1 MPEVANALPRGYA
14 LHAYRIESVL
24 GAGGFGLTYLATDS
38 NLSLKVALKEYL
50 PSDFAAR
57 NADSTV
63 QPKPGE
69 AAESFQWGLQRFM
82 SEAKTLASFRHP
94 NIVRVMRFFEA
105 NRTGYMVMEFVEGK
119 PLPDWI
125 GPRRPLPQQTLQ
137 ALVAPLLD
145 GLEVIHKAG
154 YLHRDIKPANIFMR
168 EDGSPV
174 LLDFGSAR
182 ELKGG
187 NQELT
192 AVVSPGYAPLE
203 QYHTQGRQ
211 GAWSDLY
218 ALGGVMYWMLTG
230 NKPVEA
236 AARVRQ
242 DIMPP
247 AVKAADGRGYAP
259 EFLGAVDWAL
269 KPNDEERPQS
279 VAEFKRRL
287 AGMQSAAS
295 DRTVPLAAPEKTVIA
310 GSSGAGGMT
319 GLTGVVLDREQ
330 VKRVEA
336 DMARHIG
343 PIAAVVVRNAAKKA
357 LSIPALAEAVA
368 GEIADEKARAA
379 FIKKFTSGETT
390 TRPPAGATQKVSDAT
405 ISQKFT
411 PEMLHRAE
419 TALAQHI
426 GAIAKVVVKRA
437 AAKARDESEL
447 YLLISDEIKDP
458 TERKSFIRKAISI
471 SGKN

>member
-1 MPEVANALPRGYA
+1 MA
-14 LHAYRIESVL
+14 
-24 GAGGFGLTYLATDS
+24 
-38 NLSLKVALKEYL
+38 
-50 PSDFAAR
+50 
-57 NADSTV
+57 
-63 QPKPGE
+63 
-69 AAESFQWGLQRFM
+69 
-82 SEAKTLASFRHP
+82 EAKTLASFRHP

-105 NRTGYMVMEFVEGK
+105 NHTGYMVMEFVEGK

-137 ALVAPLLD
+137 TLVTPLLE

-154 YLHRDIKPANIFMR
+154 FLHRDIKPANIFMR
-168 EDGSPV
+168 EDGGPV

-211 GAWSDLY
+211 GPWSDLY
-218 ALGGVMYWMLTG
+218 AFGGVMYWMLTG

-242 DIMPP
+242 DIMTP
-247 AVKAADGRGYAP
+247 AVKAAEGRGYSP
-259 EFLGAVDWAL
+259 EFLATVDWAL

-279 VAEFKRRL
+279 VAEFKRRF
-287 AGMQSAAS
+287 AGMQPSAAS
-295 DRTVPLAAPEKTVIA
+295 DRTVPAAALEKTVLA
-310 GSSGAGGMT
+310 PQAQSGGMT
-319 GLTGVVLDREQ
+319 GLTGVALDREQ
-330 VKRVEA
+330 VRRVEA
-336 DMARHIG
+336 DVARHIG
-343 PIAAVVVRNAAKKA
+343 PIAAIMVRNAAKKA

-379 FIKKFTSGETT
+379 FIKKFTTGETAT
-390 TRPPAGATQKVSDAT
+390 KPPAEATKKVSDAT

-411 PEMLHRAE
+411 AEVLQRAE
-419 TALAQHI
+419 SALAQHI
-426 GAIAKVVVKRA
+426 GAIARVVVKRA

-447 YLLISDEIKDP
+447 YLLIADEIKDQN
-458 TERKSFIRKAISI
+458 ERKSFIRKAISI
-471 SGKN
+471 SGRH